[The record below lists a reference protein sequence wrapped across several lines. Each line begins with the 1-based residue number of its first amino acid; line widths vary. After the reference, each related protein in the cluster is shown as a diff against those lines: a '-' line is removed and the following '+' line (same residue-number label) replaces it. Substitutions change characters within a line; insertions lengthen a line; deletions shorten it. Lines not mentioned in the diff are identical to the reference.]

1 MAIFLG
7 VYPIFRHTMLN
18 SWISWITQQVQ
29 QVQQVQGVLKLA
41 DFGLAREFVDFQML
55 SKLSKLSNG
64 THSNGGKMGKDTSGH
79 PQMTFVTSEFE
90 DPTDGATLVP
100 DFSSHGDIPG
110 NIGLFF
116 GPYITYIW

>member
-1 MAIFLG
+1 M
-7 VYPIFRHTMLN
+7 
-18 SWISWITQQVQ
+18 
-29 QVQQVQGVLKLA
+29 LKLA

-64 THSNGGKMGKDTSGH
+64 THSNGGKMGKDTSGP

-100 DFSSHGDIPG
+100 HFSSHGDIPG